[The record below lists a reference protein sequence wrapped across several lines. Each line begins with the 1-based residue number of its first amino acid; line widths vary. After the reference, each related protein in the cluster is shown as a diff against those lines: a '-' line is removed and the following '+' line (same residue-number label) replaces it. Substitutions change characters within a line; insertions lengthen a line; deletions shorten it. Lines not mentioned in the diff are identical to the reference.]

1 MNRNIAAIE
10 DIILQYSRR
19 GMTEIRDCVPENYCS
34 EAAREILS
42 WERGTVLLT
51 TGFYVAGYA
60 ETDGPMGT
68 MALARALRKLGFFPV
83 IVTDRYCEGYFE
95 AEDIAV
101 EYMDLDADDDAASG
115 ILEKYQPVG
124 LISIERCGRDVN
136 GIYANM
142 RHVDISA
149 GTAPCDALFL
159 KALGTI
165 PTIGVGDGG
174 NEIGMG
180 NVKKAIS
187 EKLSLVPCRTET
199 DHLTIATVSNW
210 GAYGL
215 AAELSGLAYEDL
227 LMSAGELR
235 AFLTR
240 TVAMGSVDGMSG
252 RPVLRVD
259 GFPVEME
266 ESILEELRRAAERS
280 RIALSDAE
288 AVEEEE

>member
-1 MNRNIAAIE
+1 MRQESIE
-10 DIILQYSRR
+10 DIILKYSRR
-19 GMTEIRDCVPENYCS
+19 GMPVLRELLPENYCLN
-34 EAAREILS
+34 AAEKILS
-42 WERGTVLLT
+42 WKRGTVLLT

-60 ETDGPMGT
+60 ETDGPLGT
-68 MALARALRKLGFFPV
+68 MALAGALRKLGFFPV

-101 EYMDLDADDDAASG
+101 EYMDLDADDAAADA

-124 LISIERCGRDVN
+124 LISVERCGRDLN

-180 NVKKAIS
+180 NVA
-187 EKLSLVPCRTET
+187 EAVRTRLGLVPAEVKA
-199 DHLTIATVSNW
+199 DILVIATVSNW
-210 GAYGL
+210 GAYGIV
-215 AAELSGLAYEDL
+215 AALEQ
-227 LMSAGELR
+227 
-235 AFLTR
+235 LTR
-240 TVAMGSVDGMSG
+240 LPLLLSFSKAERFLRRTVDMGSVDGISHEHI
-252 RPVLRVD
+252 VCVD
-259 GFPVEME
+259 GFGME
-266 ESILEELRRAAERS
+266 TEKEILDGLHEYNSVRLH
-280 RIALSDAE
+280 ALAS
-288 AVEEEE
+288 

>member
-1 MNRNIAAIE
+1 MRQGSIE
-10 DIILQYSRR
+10 DIILKYSRR
-19 GMTEIRDCVPENYCS
+19 GMPVLRELLPENYCLD
-34 EAAREILS
+34 AAEEILS
-42 WERGTVLLT
+42 WKRGTVLLT

-60 ETDGPMGT
+60 ETDGPLGT
-68 MALARALRKLGFFPV
+68 MALAGALRKLGFFPV

-101 EYMDLDADDDAASG
+101 EYMDLDADDAAADA

-124 LISIERCGRDVN
+124 LISVERCGRDLN

-180 NVKKAIS
+180 NVA
-187 EKLSLVPCRTET
+187 EAVRTRLDLVPAEVKA
-199 DHLTIATVSNW
+199 DILVIATVSNW
-210 GAYGL
+210 GAYGIV
-215 AAELSGLAYEDL
+215 AALEQ
-227 LMSAGELR
+227 
-235 AFLTR
+235 LTR
-240 TVAMGSVDGMSG
+240 LPLLLSFSKAERCLRRTVGMGSVDGISHEHI
-252 RPVLRVD
+252 VRVD
-259 GFPVEME
+259 GFGME
-266 ESILEELRRAAERS
+266 TEKEILDGLHEYNSVRLH
-280 RIALSDAE
+280 ALAS
-288 AVEEEE
+288 

>member
-1 MNRNIAAIE
+1 MRQESIE
-10 DIILQYSRR
+10 DIILKYSRR
-19 GMTEIRDCVPENYCS
+19 GMPVLRELLPENYCLN
-34 EAAREILS
+34 AAEKILS
-42 WERGTVLLT
+42 WKRGTVLLT

-60 ETDGPMGT
+60 ETDGPLGT

-101 EYMDLDADDDAASG
+101 EYMDLDADDAAADA

-124 LISIERCGRDVN
+124 LISVERCGRDLN

-180 NVKKAIS
+180 NVA
-187 EKLSLVPCRTET
+187 EAVRTRLDLVPAEVKA
-199 DHLTIATVSNW
+199 DILVIATVSNW
-210 GAYGL
+210 GAYGIV
-215 AAELSGLAYEDL
+215 AALEQ
-227 LMSAGELR
+227 
-235 AFLTR
+235 LTR
-240 TVAMGSVDGMSG
+240 LPLLLSFSKAERFLRRTVSMGSVDGISHEH
-252 RPVLRVD
+252 VVRVD
-259 GFPVEME
+259 GFGME
-266 ESILEELRRAAERS
+266 IEKEILDGLHEYNSVRLH
-280 RIALSDAE
+280 ALAS
-288 AVEEEE
+288 

>member
-1 MNRNIAAIE
+1 MRQESIE
-10 DIILQYSRR
+10 DIILKYSKR
-19 GMTEIRDCVPENYCS
+19 GMPVLRELLPENYCLD
-34 EAAREILS
+34 AAEEILS
-42 WERGTVLLT
+42 WKRGTVLLT

-60 ETDGPMGT
+60 ETDGPLGT
-68 MALARALRKLGFFPV
+68 MALAGALRKLGFFPV

-101 EYMDLDADDDAASG
+101 EYMDLDAADDAADA

-124 LISIERCGRDVN
+124 LISVERCGRDLN

-180 NVKKAIS
+180 NVA
-187 EKLSLVPCRTET
+187 EAVRTRLDLVPAEVKA
-199 DHLTIATVSNW
+199 DILVIATVSNW
-210 GAYGL
+210 GAYGIV
-215 AAELSGLAYEDL
+215 AALEQ
-227 LMSAGELR
+227 
-235 AFLTR
+235 LTR
-240 TVAMGSVDGMSG
+240 LPLLLSFSKAERFLRRTVGMGSVDGISHEHI
-252 RPVLRVD
+252 VRVD
-259 GFPVEME
+259 GFGME
-266 ESILEELRRAAERS
+266 TEKEILDGLHEYNSVRLH
-280 RIALSDAE
+280 ALAS
-288 AVEEEE
+288 

>member
-1 MNRNIAAIE
+1 MRQGSIE
-10 DIILQYSRR
+10 DIILQYSKR
-19 GMTEIRDCVPENYCS
+19 GMPVLRELLPENYCLD
-34 EAAREILS
+34 AAEEILS
-42 WERGTVLLT
+42 WKRGTVLLT

-60 ETDGPMGT
+60 ETDGPLGT
-68 MALARALRKLGFFPV
+68 MALAGALRKLGFFPV

-101 EYMDLDADDDAASG
+101 EYMDLDADDAAADA

-124 LISIERCGRDVN
+124 LISVERCGRDLN

-180 NVKKAIS
+180 NVA
-187 EKLSLVPCRTET
+187 EAVRTRLNLVPAEVKA
-199 DHLTIATVSNW
+199 DILVIATVSNW
-210 GAYGL
+210 GAYGIV
-215 AAELSGLAYEDL
+215 AALEQ
-227 LMSAGELR
+227 
-235 AFLTR
+235 LTR
-240 TVAMGSVDGMSG
+240 LPLLLSFSKAERFLRRTVGMGSVDGISHEHI
-252 RPVLRVD
+252 VRVD
-259 GFPVEME
+259 GFGME
-266 ESILEELRRAAERS
+266 TEKEILDGLHEYNSVRLH
-280 RIALSDAE
+280 ALAS
-288 AVEEEE
+288 

>member
-1 MNRNIAAIE
+1 MRQGSIE
-10 DIILQYSRR
+10 DIILQYSKR
-19 GMTEIRDCVPENYCS
+19 GMPVLRELLPENYCLD
-34 EAAREILS
+34 AAEEILS
-42 WERGTVLLT
+42 WKRGTVLLT

-60 ETDGPMGT
+60 ETDGPLGT
-68 MALARALRKLGFFPV
+68 MALAGALRKLGFFPV

-101 EYMDLDADDDAASG
+101 EYMDLDADDAAADA

-124 LISIERCGRDVN
+124 LISVERCGRDLN

-180 NVKKAIS
+180 NVA
-187 EKLSLVPCRTET
+187 EAVRTRLDLVPAEVKA
-199 DHLTIATVSNW
+199 DILVIATVSNW
-210 GAYGL
+210 GAYGIV
-215 AAELSGLAYEDL
+215 AALEQ
-227 LMSAGELR
+227 
-235 AFLTR
+235 LTR
-240 TVAMGSVDGMSG
+240 LPLLLSFSKAERFLRRTVGMGSVDGISHEHI
-252 RPVLRVD
+252 VRVD
-259 GFPVEME
+259 GFGME
-266 ESILEELRRAAERS
+266 TEKEILDGLHEYNSVRLH
-280 RIALSDAE
+280 ALAS
-288 AVEEEE
+288 

>member
-1 MNRNIAAIE
+1 MRRESIE
-10 DIILQYSRR
+10 DIVLRHSKR
-19 GMTEIRDCVPENYCS
+19 GMPILRKYLPQSYLTN
-34 EAAREILS
+34 AAEEILT
-42 WERGTVLLT
+42 WKRGTVLLT

-60 ETDGPMGT
+60 ETDGPLGT
-68 MALARALRKLGFFPV
+68 MALAGALRKLGFFPV

-101 EYMDLDADDDAASG
+101 EYMDLDADDAAADA

-124 LISIERCGRDVN
+124 LISVERCGRDLN

-180 NVKKAIS
+180 NVA
-187 EKLSLVPCRTET
+187 EAVRTRLDLVPAEVKA
-199 DHLTIATVSNW
+199 DILVIATVSNW
-210 GAYGL
+210 GAYGIV
-215 AAELSGLAYEDL
+215 AALEQ
-227 LMSAGELR
+227 
-235 AFLTR
+235 LTR
-240 TVAMGSVDGMSG
+240 LPLLLSFSKAERFLRRTVGMGSVDGISHEHI
-252 RPVLRVD
+252 VRVD
-259 GFPVEME
+259 GFGME
-266 ESILEELRRAAERS
+266 TEKEILDGLHEYNSVRLH
-280 RIALSDAE
+280 ALAS
-288 AVEEEE
+288 

>member
-1 MNRNIAAIE
+1 MRQESIE
-10 DIILQYSRR
+10 DIILKYSRR
-19 GMTEIRDCVPENYCS
+19 GMPVLRELLPENYCLD
-34 EAAREILS
+34 AAEEILS
-42 WERGTVLLT
+42 WKRGTVLLT

-60 ETDGPMGT
+60 ETDGPLGT
-68 MALARALRKLGFFPV
+68 MALAGALRKLGFFPV

-101 EYMDLDADDDAASG
+101 EYMDLDADDAAADA

-124 LISIERCGRDVN
+124 LISVERCGRDLN

-180 NVKKAIS
+180 NVA
-187 EKLSLVPCRTET
+187 EAVRTRLGLVPAEVKA
-199 DHLTIATVSNW
+199 DILVIATVSNW
-210 GAYGL
+210 GAYGIV
-215 AAELSGLAYEDL
+215 AALEQ
-227 LMSAGELR
+227 
-235 AFLTR
+235 LTR
-240 TVAMGSVDGMSG
+240 LPLLLSFSKAERFLRRTVDMGSVDGISHEHI
-252 RPVLRVD
+252 VRVD
-259 GFPVEME
+259 GFGME
-266 ESILEELRRAAERS
+266 TEKEILDGLHEYNSVRLH
-280 RIALSDAE
+280 ALAS
-288 AVEEEE
+288 

>member
-1 MNRNIAAIE
+1 MRQGSIE
-10 DIILQYSRR
+10 DIILKYSRR
-19 GMTEIRDCVPENYCS
+19 GMPVLRELLPENYCLD
-34 EAAREILS
+34 AAEEILS

-60 ETDGPMGT
+60 ETDGPLGT
-68 MALARALRKLGFFPV
+68 MALAGALRKLGFFPV

-101 EYMDLDADDDAASG
+101 EYMDLDADDAAADA

-124 LISIERCGRDVN
+124 LISIERCGRDLN

-180 NVKKAIS
+180 NVA
-187 EKLSLVPCRTET
+187 EAVRTRLDLVPAEVKA
-199 DHLTIATVSNW
+199 DILVIATVSNW
-210 GAYGL
+210 GAYGIV
-215 AAELSGLAYEDL
+215 AALD
-227 LMSAGELR
+227 R
-235 AFLTR
+235 AIQHSNMGR
-240 TVAMGSVDGMSG
+240 MAMLCRNKQYKEIPFQVRHCARKG
-252 RPVLRVD
+252 RLDRSQREGD
-259 GFPVEME
+259 GFVVQ
-266 ESILEELRRAAERS
+266 LFQYLQK
-280 RIALSDAE
+280 
-288 AVEEEE
+288 

>member
-1 MNRNIAAIE
+1 MRQESIE
-10 DIILQYSRR
+10 DIILKYSRR
-19 GMTEIRDCVPENYCS
+19 GMPVLRELLPENYCLD
-34 EAAREILS
+34 AAEEILS
-42 WERGTVLLT
+42 WKRGTVLLT

-60 ETDGPMGT
+60 ETDGPLGT
-68 MALARALRKLGFFPV
+68 MALAGALRKLGFFPV

-101 EYMDLDADDDAASG
+101 EYMDLDADDAAADA

-124 LISIERCGRDVN
+124 LISVERCGRDLN

-180 NVKKAIS
+180 NVA
-187 EKLSLVPCRTET
+187 EAVRTRLDLVPAEVKA
-199 DHLTIATVSNW
+199 DILVIATVSNW
-210 GAYGL
+210 GAYGIV
-215 AAELSGLAYEDL
+215 AALEQ
-227 LMSAGELR
+227 
-235 AFLTR
+235 LTR
-240 TVAMGSVDGMSG
+240 LPLLLSFSKAERFLRRTVDMGSVDGISHEHI
-252 RPVLRVD
+252 VRVD
-259 GFPVEME
+259 GFGME
-266 ESILEELRRAAERS
+266 TEKEILDGLHEYNSVRLH
-280 RIALSDAE
+280 ALAS
-288 AVEEEE
+288 

>member
-1 MNRNIAAIE
+1 MRQGSIE
-10 DIILQYSRR
+10 DIILKYSRR
-19 GMTEIRDCVPENYCS
+19 GMPVLRELLPENYCLD
-34 EAAREILS
+34 AAEEILS
-42 WERGTVLLT
+42 WKRGTVLLT

-60 ETDGPMGT
+60 ETDGPLGT
-68 MALARALRKLGFFPV
+68 MALAGALRKLGFFPV

-101 EYMDLDADDDAASG
+101 EYMDLDADDAAADA

-124 LISIERCGRDVN
+124 LISVERCGRDLN

-180 NVKKAIS
+180 NVA
-187 EKLSLVPCRTET
+187 EAVRTRLGLVPAEVKA
-199 DHLTIATVSNW
+199 DILVIATVSNW
-210 GAYGL
+210 GAYGIV
-215 AAELSGLAYEDL
+215 AALEQ
-227 LMSAGELR
+227 
-235 AFLTR
+235 LTR
-240 TVAMGSVDGMSG
+240 LPLLLSFSKAERFLRRTVDMGSVDGISHEHI
-252 RPVLRVD
+252 VRVD
-259 GFPVEME
+259 GFGME
-266 ESILEELRRAAERS
+266 TEKEILDGLHEYNSVRLH
-280 RIALSDAE
+280 ALAS
-288 AVEEEE
+288 

>member
-1 MNRNIAAIE
+1 MRQESIE
-10 DIILQYSRR
+10 DIILKYSRR
-19 GMTEIRDCVPENYCS
+19 GMPVLRELLPENYCLN
-34 EAAREILS
+34 AAEEILS
-42 WERGTVLLT
+42 WKRGTVLLT

-60 ETDGPMGT
+60 ETDGPLGT
-68 MALARALRKLGFFPV
+68 MALAGALRKLGFFPV

-101 EYMDLDADDDAASG
+101 EYMDLDAADDAADA

-124 LISIERCGRDVN
+124 LISVERCGRDLN

-180 NVKKAIS
+180 NVA
-187 EKLSLVPCRTET
+187 EAVRTRLNLVPAEVKA
-199 DHLTIATVSNW
+199 DILVIATVSNW
-210 GAYGL
+210 GAYGIV
-215 AAELSGLAYEDL
+215 AALEQ
-227 LMSAGELR
+227 
-235 AFLTR
+235 LTR
-240 TVAMGSVDGMSG
+240 LPLLLSFSKAERFLRRTVGMGSVDGISHEHI
-252 RPVLRVD
+252 VRVD
-259 GFPVEME
+259 GFGME
-266 ESILEELRRAAERS
+266 TEKEILDGLHEYNSVRLH
-280 RIALSDAE
+280 ALAS
-288 AVEEEE
+288 

>member
-1 MNRNIAAIE
+1 MRQESIE
-10 DIILQYSRR
+10 DIILKYSRR
-19 GMTEIRDCVPENYCS
+19 GMPVLRELLPENYCLN
-34 EAAREILS
+34 AAEKILS
-42 WERGTVLLT
+42 WKRGTVLLT

-60 ETDGPMGT
+60 ETDGPLGT
-68 MALARALRKLGFFPV
+68 MALAGALRKLGFFPV

-101 EYMDLDADDDAASG
+101 EYMDLDADDAAADA

-124 LISIERCGRDVN
+124 LISVERCGRDLN

-180 NVKKAIS
+180 NVA
-187 EKLSLVPCRTET
+187 EAVRTRLGLVPAEVKA
-199 DHLTIATVSNW
+199 DILVIATVSNW
-210 GAYGL
+210 GAYGIV
-215 AAELSGLAYEDL
+215 AALSELTGLAL
-227 LMSAGELR
+227 LPSFAEAE
-235 AFLTR
+235 AFLR
-240 TVAMGSVDGMSG
+240 MTVEKGSVDGISHEHT
-252 RPVLRVD
+252 PCVD
-259 GFPVEME
+259 GFGMDTEKE
-266 ESILEELRRAAERS
+266 ILD
-280 RIALSDAE
+280 ALHAHLGLL
-288 AVEEEE
+288 AG

>member
-1 MNRNIAAIE
+1 MRQESIE
-10 DIILQYSRR
+10 DIILKYSRR
-19 GMTEIRDCVPENYCS
+19 GMPVLRELLPENYCLN
-34 EAAREILS
+34 AAEKILS
-42 WERGTVLLT
+42 WKRGTVLLT

-60 ETDGPMGT
+60 ETDGPLGT
-68 MALARALRKLGFFPV
+68 MALAGALRKLGFFPV

-101 EYMDLDADDDAASG
+101 EYMDLDADDAAADA

-124 LISIERCGRDVN
+124 LISVERCGRDLN

-180 NVKKAIS
+180 NVA
-187 EKLSLVPCRTET
+187 EAVRTRLGLVPAEVKA
-199 DHLTIATVSNW
+199 DILVIATVSNW
-210 GAYGL
+210 GAYGIV
-215 AAELSGLAYEDL
+215 AALEQ
-227 LMSAGELR
+227 
-235 AFLTR
+235 LTR
-240 TVAMGSVDGMSG
+240 LPLLLSFSKAERFLRRTVDMGSVDGISHEHI
-252 RPVLRVD
+252 VRVD
-259 GFPVEME
+259 GFGME
-266 ESILEELRRAAERS
+266 TEKEILDGLHEYNSVRLH
-280 RIALSDAE
+280 ALAS
-288 AVEEEE
+288 

>member
-1 MNRNIAAIE
+1 MRQESIE
-10 DIILQYSRR
+10 DIILKYSRR
-19 GMTEIRDCVPENYCS
+19 GMPVLRELLPENYCLN
-34 EAAREILS
+34 AAEEILS
-42 WERGTVLLT
+42 WKKGTVLLT

-60 ETDGPMGT
+60 ETDGPLGT
-68 MALARALRKLGFFPV
+68 MALAGALRKLGFFPV

-101 EYMDLDADDDAASG
+101 EYMDLDADDAAADA

-124 LISIERCGRDVN
+124 LISVERCGRDLN

-180 NVKKAIS
+180 NVA
-187 EKLSLVPCRTET
+187 EAVRTRLGLVPAEVKA
-199 DHLTIATVSNW
+199 DILVIATVSNW
-210 GAYGL
+210 GAYGIV
-215 AAELSGLAYEDL
+215 AALEQ
-227 LMSAGELR
+227 
-235 AFLTR
+235 LTR
-240 TVAMGSVDGMSG
+240 LPLLLSFSKAERFLRRTVGMGSVDGISHEHI
-252 RPVLRVD
+252 VRVD
-259 GFPVEME
+259 GFGME
-266 ESILEELRRAAERS
+266 TEKEILDGLHEYNSVRLH
-280 RIALSDAE
+280 ALAS
-288 AVEEEE
+288 

>member
-1 MNRNIAAIE
+1 MRQESIE
-10 DIILQYSRR
+10 DIILKYSRR
-19 GMTEIRDCVPENYCS
+19 GMPVLRELLPENYCLN
-34 EAAREILS
+34 AAEKILS
-42 WERGTVLLT
+42 WKRGTVLLT

-60 ETDGPMGT
+60 ETDGPLGT
-68 MALARALRKLGFFPV
+68 MALAGALRKLGFFPV

-101 EYMDLDADDDAASG
+101 EYMDLDADDAAADA

-124 LISIERCGRDVN
+124 LISVERCGRDLN

-180 NVKKAIS
+180 NVA
-187 EKLSLVPCRTET
+187 EAVRTRLGLVPAEVKA
-199 DHLTIATVSNW
+199 DILVIATVSNW
-210 GAYGL
+210 GAYGIV
-215 AAELSGLAYEDL
+215 AALEQ
-227 LMSAGELR
+227 
-235 AFLTR
+235 LTR
-240 TVAMGSVDGMSG
+240 LPLLLSFSKAERFLRRTVSMGSVDGISHEH
-252 RPVLRVD
+252 VVRVD
-259 GFPVEME
+259 GFGME
-266 ESILEELRRAAERS
+266 TEKEILDGLHEYNSVRLH
-280 RIALSDAE
+280 ALAS
-288 AVEEEE
+288 